1 MAYPSCAGGE
11 TRKKFPFRSFPFS
24 LIHNK
29 DFIILLLLVVCT
41 IMCIL
46 LPSWLEPALLH
57 SVHVVSSGIEVGAP
71 QHFASSRCRVV
82 CPGLQAQLRGDGD
95 AAMGDA
101 G

>member
-1 MAYPSCAGGE
+1 
-11 TRKKFPFRSFPFS
+11 
-24 LIHNK
+24 
-29 DFIILLLLVVCT
+29 
-41 IMCIL
+41 MCIL